1 MEKSNTMTRFIDR
14 YCLDQLRQTVDWNQA
29 CLSLELA
36 FDSKRSKSDDW
47 WGHSPFAED
56 NTPSFHVM
64 PKKGVWY
71 CFSTKQGGGIIE
83 LVQNLKGLNCFE
95 AGQWLIDE
103 GVCPEPSSSP
113 DKRAE
118 CQTNKGEV
126 EGPQPVNSAIRQSL
140 LPSLSEQGTH
150 ALFKEREIGEKT
162 CQYLG
167 CGYLAK
173 GKSPLA
179 NKIVFQVR
187 GVEEDMRGNISPII
201 LSHIGRACNEQQ
213 IQKSG
218 KWMFYAG
225 FQKRLELYNIDRLLT
240 DPEALAQVHL
250 TGHVIVVEGAFDV
263 AKLVEAGIKNV
274 VAILGSDLSPEVLP
288 KLKLIQKHAAP
299 KSFLFWLDRDK
310 AGQTGTR
317 NAMEWF
323 DEIGVS
329 NKEFCW
335 EQQFGDD
342 VKPVVIPNNIQDP
355 CDMSVRQ
362 IRWLRAMTII

>member
-1 MEKSNTMTRFIDR
+1 MTRFVDR
-14 YCLDQLRQTVDWNQA
+14 DCLDQLRQTTDWKQA
-29 CLSLELA
+29 CENLGLV
-36 FDSKRSKSDDW
+36 FDSRRSKSDDW

-103 GVCPEPSSSP
+103 GACPEP
-113 DKRAE
+113 DFGKE
-118 CQTNKGEV
+118 KHLDYQTKKKNTEDPKS
-126 EGPQPVNSAIRQSL
+126 VNLPIRQSL

-150 ALFKEREIGEKT
+150 SIFKERGISEKT

-173 GKSPLA
+173 GKSSLA
-179 NKIVFQVR
+179 DRIVFQVR
-187 GVEEDMRGNISPII
+187 GLEEKLHGKLSPVI
-201 LSHIGRACNEQQ
+201 LSHIGRTIDNQQ

-250 TGHVIVVEGAFDV
+250 TGQVIIVEGAFDV

-274 VAILGSDLSPEVLP
+274 VAILGSELSPEILP
-288 KLKLIQKHAAP
+288 KLELIQKHAAP
-299 KSFLFWLDRDK
+299 KSLLLWLDRDK
-310 AGQTGTR
+310 AGQAGTKKT
-317 NAMEWF
+317 MDWL
-323 DEIGVS
+323 DEMGIS
-329 NKEFCW
+329 NKKFCW
-335 EQQFGDD
+335 EQHFGKG
-342 VKPVVIPNNIQDP
+342 VKPVVIPTNIKDP
-355 CDMSVRQ
+355 CDMSARQ
-362 IRWLRAMTII
+362 LLWLRAAKII